1 MCGHLFVCKCQARAG
16 LWEEGELMGQQT
28 DMELEQRALDARG
41 RAVTFDVCASA
52 FLNEPSEQVLAD
64 VALVGQALGAE
75 FEGLSGEM
83 SAEELAEL
91 RRCFNDVL
99 FVAVSPRFVPL
110 QESCLVGSGLGSDGK
125 MHYGSVQSSRSDHVQ
140 RCYKAAGFDM
150 TAVPA
155 CPVVKGTLRCDSLA
169 CELAFLAYL
178 ANGEFLAWQK
188 GATEEALHWNRLAN
202 EFAHDHARV
211 WFATA
216 RDRMQTVGAAFYAHV
231 CDLAIRALEVPQE

>member
-1 MCGHLFVCKCQARAG
+1 MCGHPFVCKCQARAG

-75 FEGLSGEM
+75 FEGLSGEV
-83 SAEELAEL
+83 SAEEIAEL

-110 QESCLVGSGLGSDGK
+110 Q
-125 MHYGSVQSSRSDHVQ
+125 
-140 RCYKAAGFDM
+140 
-150 TAVPA
+150 
-155 CPVVKGTLRCDSLA
+155 
-169 CELAFLAYL
+169 
-178 ANGEFLAWQK
+178 
-188 GATEEALHWNRLAN
+188 
-202 EFAHDHARV
+202 
-211 WFATA
+211 
-216 RDRMQTVGAAFYAHV
+216 
-231 CDLAIRALEVPQE
+231 